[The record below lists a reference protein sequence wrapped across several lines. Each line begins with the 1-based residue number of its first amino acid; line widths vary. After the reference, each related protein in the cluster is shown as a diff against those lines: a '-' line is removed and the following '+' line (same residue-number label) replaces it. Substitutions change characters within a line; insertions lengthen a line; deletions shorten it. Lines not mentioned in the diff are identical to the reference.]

1 MGIINSHY
9 ESESD
14 DSNRIGLIISIEN
27 HEGEALTLNDHISS
41 IFVVIIR
48 TTSVYDT
55 S

>member
-27 HEGEALTLNDHISS
+27 HEREPLTLNEHL
-41 IFVVIIR
+41 
-48 TTSVYDT
+48 
-55 S
+55 